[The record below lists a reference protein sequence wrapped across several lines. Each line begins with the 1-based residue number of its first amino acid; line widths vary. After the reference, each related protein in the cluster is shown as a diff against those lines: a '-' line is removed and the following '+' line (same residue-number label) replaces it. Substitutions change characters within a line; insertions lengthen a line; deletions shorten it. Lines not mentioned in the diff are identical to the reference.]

1 LALVKAPRLRH
12 NASVPAARSLLV
24 LACMLTLS
32 ACEFGGP
39 LVANTDDAN
48 ADDSTNEGD
57 TTVTSDTGE
66 PLCGPAEGVVDRVID
81 GDTIILETG
90 HRIRYIL
97 VDTPEITDGKNECW
111 GQEAADYNEALVLDQ
126 TVTLEYDEECRDVY
140 GRLLAYVSVQG
151 NEVNRLLLENG
162 QACVLH
168 ISPNGDDR
176 FAEYQGLENA
186 ARNAKLNMWGTC
198 NPVPCD

>member
-1 LALVKAPRLRH
+1 MSADRRIF
-12 NASVPAARSLLV
+12 S
-24 LACMLTLS
+24 LACMLSAACTLS

-39 LVANTDDAN
+39 LVGDSSGDDQADSGTTD
-48 ADDSTNEGD
+48 GD
-57 TTVTSDTGE
+57 TSTDTGE
-66 PLCGPAEGVVDRVID
+66 PLCGPAEAVVATVID
-81 GDTIILETG
+81 GDTIILDTG
-90 HRIRYIL
+90 HRVRYIL
-97 VDTPEITDGKNECW
+97 VDTTEITNGKDECW
-111 GQEAADYNEALVLDQ
+111 GHEAAAYNEALVLGK
-126 TVTLEYDEECRDVY
+126 TVTLEYDVECKDIY

-151 NEVNRLLLENG
+151 YEVNRMLLEDG

-186 ARNAKLNMWGTC
+186 ARNAKINMWGAC